1 MPRRWPRIPFT
12 FHFSPFT
19 NHSSTPPSSFPMP
32 PLAYLACVALAGL
45 VLGSF
50 AGCCIYRLPREIS
63 LWKPA
68 RSFCPQCGTQLR
80 AVDNI
85 PVVSWL
91 VSRGRCSRC
100 GRPISIQ
107 YLLVE
112 LFTPALFVAFALRVN
127 WPTVIA
133 DIVLALVLLVA
144 TFVDLEFLLIPD
156 EITFFGIG
164 AGLLLSFLLPSLH
177 HVSSGLTSAGLGL
190 AGCLLGG
197 SILYLVSE
205 GGKLLFGRYKILPA
219 SPVRFSFENGETENP
234 RILLDGEPFEWTT
247 HFLRSKDKILV
258 RATEVTINGEK
269 CQNLDLRFFHDRLK
283 TVRHDIPLE
292 EIRELSG
299 RTSHAEFPREAMGLG
314 DVKLIAAIG
323 AFIGWQGV
331 LFTIPIAALLGCTF
345 GLVAILLRHKSL
357 SVRVPFGP
365 FLSAGAVLW
374 ILCGTEL
381 VRVYEHIMGL

>member
-1 MPRRWPRIPFT
+1 M
-12 FHFSPFT
+12 S
-19 NHSSTPPSSFPMP
+19 
-32 PLAYLACVALAGL
+32 LAYLACVALAGL

-112 LFTPALFVAFALRVN
+112 FFTPALFVAFALRIN

-164 AGLLLSFLLPSLH
+164 AGLL
-177 HVSSGLTSAGLGL
+177 
-190 AGCLLGG
+190 
-197 SILYLVSE
+197 
-205 GGKLLFGRYKILPA
+205 
-219 SPVRFSFENGETENP
+219 
-234 RILLDGEPFEWTT
+234 
-247 HFLRSKDKILV
+247 
-258 RATEVTINGEK
+258 
-269 CQNLDLRFFHDRLK
+269 
-283 TVRHDIPLE
+283 
-292 EIRELSG
+292 
-299 RTSHAEFPREAMGLG
+299 
-314 DVKLIAAIG
+314 
-323 AFIGWQGV
+323 
-331 LFTIPIAALLGCTF
+331 
-345 GLVAILLRHKSL
+345 
-357 SVRVPFGP
+357 
-365 FLSAGAVLW
+365 
-374 ILCGTEL
+374 
-381 VRVYEHIMGL
+381 

>member
-1 MPRRWPRIPFT
+1 MLPLTYFT
-12 FHFSPFT
+12 
-19 NHSSTPPSSFPMP
+19 
-32 PLAYLACVALAGL
+32 CIALAGL

-68 RSFCPQCGTQLR
+68 RSFCPQCGATLR

-91 VSRGRCSRC
+91 ILRGRCSQC

-107 YLLVE
+107 YLLAE
-112 LFTPALFVAFALRVN
+112 LLTPALFVAFALRSN

-133 DIVLALVLLVA
+133 DLALALVLLVA

-156 EITFFGIG
+156 EITFVGIG
-164 AGLLLSFLLPSLH
+164 TGLLLSFFLPSLH
-177 HVSSGLTSAGLGL
+177 QVSSGLTSAGLSL
-190 AGCLLGG
+190 AGCLAGA

-219 SPVRFSFENGETENP
+219 NPVRFSFENGETENP
-234 RILLDGEPFEWTT
+234 RILLDGEPFEWTS

-292 EIRELSG
+292 EIRELFG
-299 RTSHAEFPREAMGLG
+299 QTSHAEFPREAMGLG

-323 AFIGWQGV
+323 AFVGWQGV

-374 ILCGTEL
+374 VLAGPEL
-381 VRVYEHIMGL
+381 VRVYEHIIGL